1 MKELTKVL
9 SARIPVD
16 VMNAIDEMAKSSGM
30 NRSQWVTNVVAN
42 AKVNDF
48 RMSTGNVIQ
57 IKPVPDDIEQL
68 LVAGGVAVVGIGS
81 YSLMTDYLEKQRKPD
96 GTALY
101 NADEIKFIG
110 AMVGIAISMVSF
122 GIYKAI
128 SNGK

>member
-16 VMNAIDEMAKSSGM
+16 VMTAIDEMAKSAGM
-30 NRSQWVTNVVAN
+30 NRSQWVTNVVAT

-48 RMSTGNVIQ
+48 SVSTGGVIQ
-57 IKPVPDDIEQL
+57 VKAIPDDIEQL

>member
-16 VMNAIDEMAKSSGM
+16 VMTAIDEMAKSSGM
-30 NRSQWVTNVVAN
+30 NRSQWVTNVVAT
-42 AKVNDF
+42 AKINDF
-48 RMSTGNVIQ
+48 KMSAGNVIQ
-57 IKPVPDDIEQL
+57 IKPVPEDIEQL

>member
-48 RMSTGNVIQ
+48 KMSTGNVIQ

-68 LVAGGVAVVGIGS
+68 LVAGGVAAVGIGG

-96 GTALY
+96 GAALY
-101 NADEIKFIG
+101 NEDEIKFIG

>member
-16 VMNAIDEMAKSSGM
+16 VMTAIDEMAKSAGM
-30 NRSQWVTNVVAN
+30 NRSQWVTNVVAT

-48 RMSTGNVIQ
+48 SVSTGGVIQ
-57 IKPVPDDIEQL
+57 VKAIPDDIEQL

-96 GTALY
+96 GTTLY

>member
-42 AKVNDF
+42 TKVNDF

>member
-16 VMNAIDEMAKSSGM
+16 VMTAIDEMAKSAGM
-30 NRSQWVTNVVAN
+30 NRSQWVTNVVAT

-48 RMSTGNVIQ
+48 SVSTGGVIQ
-57 IKPVPDDIEQL
+57 VKAIPYDIEQL

-101 NADEIKFIG
+101 NSDEIKFIG

>member
-16 VMNAIDEMAKSSGM
+16 VMTAIDEMAKSAGM
-30 NRSQWVTNVVAN
+30 NRSQWVTNVVAT

-48 RMSTGNVIQ
+48 SVSTGGVIQ
-57 IKPVPDDIEQL
+57 VKAIPDDIEQL

-81 YSLMTDYLEKQRKPD
+81 YSLMADYLEKQRKPD

>member
-16 VMNAIDEMAKSSGM
+16 VMTAIDEMAKSSGM
-30 NRSQWVTNVVAN
+30 NRSQWVTNVVAT
-42 AKVNDF
+42 AKINDF
-48 RMSTGNVIQ
+48 KMSAGNVIQ
-57 IKPVPDDIEQL
+57 IKPVPEDIEQL

-101 NADEIKFIG
+101 NSDEIKFIG

>member
-48 RMSTGNVIQ
+48 KMSTGNVIQ
-57 IKPVPDDIEQL
+57 IKPVPDDVEQL

-101 NADEIKFIG
+101 SADEIKFIG